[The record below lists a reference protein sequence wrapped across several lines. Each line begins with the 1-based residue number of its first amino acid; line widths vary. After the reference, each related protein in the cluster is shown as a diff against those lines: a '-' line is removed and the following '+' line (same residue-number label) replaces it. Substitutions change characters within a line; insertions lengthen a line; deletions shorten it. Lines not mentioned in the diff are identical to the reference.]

1 MTDWVQIQTGPN
13 APFLAIGRWEVRLV
27 PHGWVYV
34 PDFGL
39 RKAEEGVVPSNVA
52 VNQDMLL
59 CGDKLALYIDAQM
72 TLMRNTF
79 QEPLIAGPRPAEFA
93 GADEAVLLMVK
104 HGTLNGY
111 TVVQVQ
117 NYVRCG
123 TWIGIITLTTLERE
137 LLNVRQDFERFS
149 KALAIQ
155 PPEAEPPQEQQD
167 GAIR

>member
-1 MTDWVQIQTGPN
+1 MTDWVQTQTGPN
-13 APFLAIGRWEVRLV
+13 APLLHVGRLEIRLV

-34 PDFGL
+34 PDFGI
-39 RKAEEGVVPSNVA
+39 RKAGESMVPSNVA
-52 VNQDMLL
+52 VNEDTLL
-59 CGDKLALYIDAQM
+59 CGDKLALYLDAQIA
-72 TLMRNTF
+72 LMKNTF
-79 QEPLIAGPRPAEFA
+79 KDPMIAGPKPAEFA
-93 GADEAVLLMVK
+93 GTDEAMLLMVK

-123 TWIGIITLTTLERE
+123 TWIGIVTLTTLERE

-149 KALAIQ
+149 KALVIH
-155 PPEAEPPQEQQD
+155 PEAEPPQDDQQD